1 MSKAR
6 TLTID
11 GEQEVTVSMTADDA
25 FLVLEL
31 MSQVT
36 QFQARL
42 IKQDD
47 IEGEELRDLLE
58 LNYAISRFVD
68 SASANNDVG
77 LMLVSYENDSV
88 H

>member
-11 GEQEVTVSMTADDA
+11 SEQDVTVSMTAGDA

-36 QFQARL
+36 QFQAKL
-42 IKQDD
+42 IKEDD

>member
-68 SASANNDVG
+68 SASANNDVA

>member
-6 TLTID
+6 ALTID

-36 QFQARL
+36 QFQAKL
-42 IKQDD
+42 IKEDD

>member
-6 TLTID
+6 ALTID

-68 SASANNDVG
+68 SASANNDVA

>member
-6 TLTID
+6 ALTID

-36 QFQARL
+36 QFQAKL
-42 IKQDD
+42 IKEDD

-58 LNYAISRFVD
+58 LNDAISRFVD

-77 LMLVSYENDSV
+77 LMTVSHENDSV